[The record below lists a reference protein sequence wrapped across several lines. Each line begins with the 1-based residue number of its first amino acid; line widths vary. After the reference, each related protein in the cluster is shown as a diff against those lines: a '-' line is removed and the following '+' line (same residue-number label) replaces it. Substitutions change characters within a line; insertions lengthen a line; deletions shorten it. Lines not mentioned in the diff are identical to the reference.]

1 MNETSHKNRIL
12 IIDDDVSIGELLK
25 AFLSRKGYEVT
36 IMHSGNHGIEAC
48 KKNDFD
54 IVFCDYRLGDKTGFE
69 VLTAIKNLKPDT
81 KVIIITAY
89 SDVKIAVAAIKLGA
103 IDFIVKPLVP
113 DEILAIL
120 NSGDRNKIER
130 DNQPYVTNEGGVPGF
145 WKSESPNM
153 KELYNEMELIAP
165 TDYSVIIYG
174 ESGTGK
180 EMMARAIHLKSKRK
194 DYPFVALDCGTLS
207 TELAGSELFGHV
219 KGSFTGAHTD
229 KVGHFEM
236 ANKGTLFLDEI
247 GNLPLDVQA
256 SLLRVVQERKYRRI
270 GDNKEQNIDVRI
282 IVASNEN
289 LQTAYHRGNFRE
301 DLYHRFNEF
310 KMNLPPLRERK
321 EDIMLLAD
329 FFLHSVNNELGK
341 DVTGFDED
349 VKEIFFNYD
358 WPGNLRELKNIVRR
372 SALLTKGGIISR
384 HVLPHELMNLQQ
396 EMVTGNINVPVI
408 EHEKNLKKVIANTEK
423 EIILNTLM
431 MVKNNKTKAASILNI
446 DRKTLYNK
454 LKEFGI
460 IPAKDIG
467 ENTTYEKLN

>member
-1 MNETSHKNRIL
+1 MNENVHKGRIL
-12 IIDDDVSIGELLK
+12 IIDDDVSIGELLQ
-25 AFLSRKGYEVT
+25 AFLLRKGYQVT

-54 IVFCDYRLGDKTGFE
+54 FVFCDYRLGDKTGFE
-69 VLTAIKNLKPDT
+69 VLTAIKNLQPDAQ
-81 KVIIITAY
+81 VIIITAY

-103 IDFIVKPLVP
+103 VDFIAKPLVP

-120 NSGDRNKIER
+120 KGNKDKIEK
-130 DNQPYVTNEGGVPGF
+130 TNYHDGANKGEVPGF

-153 KELYNEMELIAP
+153 KELYSEMELIAP

-180 EMMARAIHLKSKRK
+180 EMMARAIHMKSQRK

-207 TELAGSELFGHV
+207 KELAGSELFGHV

-229 KVGHFEM
+229 KTGHFEM

-270 GDNKEQNIDVRI
+270 GDNKEQHIDVRI

-289 LQTAYHRGNFRE
+289 LQTAYRKGYFRE

-321 EDIMLLAD
+321 EDILLLAD
-329 FFLHSVNNELGK
+329 FFLLAVNNELSK
-341 DVTGFDED
+341 NVTGFDED
-349 VKEIFFNYD
+349 VKQIFIKYE

-384 HVLPHELMNLQQ
+384 HVLPQELMNLQQ
-396 EMVTGNINVPVI
+396 PVAVSNEGPVI

-431 MVKNNKTKAASILNI
+431 MVKNNKTKAALILNI

-460 IPAKDIG
+460 IPVKDTG
-467 ENTTYEKLN
+467 ENTNYEKLN

>member
-1 MNETSHKNRIL
+1 MNEIIHKGNIL
-12 IIDDDVSIGELLK
+12 IIDDDVSIGELLQ
-25 AFLSRKGYEVT
+25 AFLSRKGYAVT
-36 IMHSGNHGIEAC
+36 IMHSGSHGIEAC
-48 KKNDFD
+48 KKNSFDF
-54 IVFCDYRLGDKTGFE
+54 VFCDYRLGDKTGFE
-69 VLTAIKNLKPDT
+69 VLTAIKNLQPEA

-89 SDVKIAVAAIKLGA
+89 SDVKIAVASIKLGA
-103 IDFIVKPLVP
+103 IDFIAKPLVP

-120 NSGDRNKIER
+120 NNSANTKTEKANYQKTEKGEI
-130 DNQPYVTNEGGVPGF
+130 PGF

-153 KELYNEMELIAP
+153 KELYSEMELIAP

-180 EMMARAIHLKSKRK
+180 EMMARAIHMKSKRK
-194 DYPFVALDCGTLS
+194 DYPFIALDCGTLS
-207 TELAGSELFGHV
+207 KELAGSELFGHI
-219 KGSFTGAHTD
+219 KGSFTGAHAD
-229 KVGHFEM
+229 KTGHFEM

-247 GNLPLDVQA
+247 SNLPLDVQA

-270 GDNKEQNIDVRI
+270 GDNKEQFIDVRI

-289 LQTAYHRGNFRE
+289 LQTAYRKGIFRE

-329 FFLHSVNNELGK
+329 FFLQSVNEELGK
-341 DVTGFDED
+341 NVLGFDEE
-349 VKEIFFNYD
+349 VQEIFINYD

-384 HVLPHELMNLQQ
+384 HVLPQELMNLQQ
-396 EMVTGNINVPVI
+396 PVNVSHEGPVI

-431 MVKNNKTKAASILNI
+431 MVKNNKTKAALILNI

-460 IPAKDIG
+460 IPAKDSG
-467 ENTTYEKLN
+467 ENTNYEKLN